1 VTKKDEGKKESQT
14 EDHRPGRPHHDT
26 PCGLEIPKKKAFEKL
41 QAGWIVGEKG
51 LELAVCQEL
60 HLTE

>member
-1 VTKKDEGKKESQT
+1 MIQKKDEGKKERT
-14 EDHRPGRPHHDT
+14 HRPDVLIMTLLVVEKSR
-26 PCGLEIPKKKAFEKL
+26 KKAFAKL

-51 LELAVCQEL
+51 VELAVCQEL